1 MCTFRKI
8 CLSALPVRDI
18 IGKTEWNGEMMQY
31 DVMITVRG
39 EQEYESGERD
49 HTDLTADGVLADTP
63 EGWTLCYDQ
72 TAENEQTHTVLAI
85 GAQRVVLRRSGTL
98 RSEMVFEVGKTHT
111 TVYELPFG
119 ALSMEVSTDSIR
131 QKLSER
137 GGLLEIRYRI
147 TVGGQMKS
155 RNSFRMQ
162 IKRKM

>member
-1 MCTFRKI
+1 MRH
-8 CLSALPVRDI
+8 
-18 IGKTEWNGEMMQY
+18 
-31 DVMITVRG
+31 DVLLTVRS
-39 EQEYESGERD
+39 EQDYEGGERD
-49 HTDLTADGVLADTP
+49 EFTLTADGVLEDTP

-72 TAENEQTHTVLAI
+72 TAENEQMHTVLVI

-98 RSEMVFEVGKTHT
+98 KSEMVFEAGKTHT

-137 GGLLEIRYRI
+137 RGLLEIRYRI
-147 TVGGQMKS
+147 TVGEQMKS

>member
-1 MCTFRKI
+1 
-8 CLSALPVRDI
+8 
-18 IGKTEWNGEMMQY
+18 MQY
-31 DVMITVRG
+31 DVTITVHSEQDYEGG
-39 EQEYESGERD
+39 EHDEFTLS
-49 HTDLTADGVLADTP
+49 ADGVLESTP

-119 ALSMEVSTDSIR
+119 ALPMEVSTDSIR

-147 TVGGQMKS
+147 TVGEQMKS
-155 RNSFRMQ
+155 RNSFKMQ
-162 IKRKM
+162 IKRKA

>member
-1 MCTFRKI
+1 MR
-8 CLSALPVRDI
+8 
-18 IGKTEWNGEMMQY
+18 Y
-31 DVMITVRG
+31 DVTVTVHG
-39 EQEYESGERD
+39 EQEYEDMGRD
-49 HTDLTADGVLADTP
+49 HTDLTVDGVLENTA
-63 EGWTLCYDQ
+63 EGWTLSYDQ
-72 TAENEQTHTVLAI
+72 AAENEQTHTEFEI

-98 RSEMVFEVGKTHT
+98 KSEMVFEVGKTHT

-147 TVGGQMKS
+147 AVGEQMRS

>member
-1 MCTFRKI
+1 MR
-8 CLSALPVRDI
+8 
-18 IGKTEWNGEMMQY
+18 Y
-31 DVMITVRG
+31 DVLLTVRSEQDYEGG
-39 EQEYESGERD
+39 EHDEFTLS
-49 HTDLTADGVLADTP
+49 TDGVLESTP

-72 TAENEQTHTVLAI
+72 TAENEQTNTVLAI

-119 ALSMEVSTDSIR
+119 SLSMEVGTDSIR

-137 GGLLEIRYRI
+137 GGVLSICYRI
-147 TVGGQMKS
+147 TAGEQMKS

-162 IKRKM
+162 IKRKA

>member
-1 MCTFRKI
+1 
-8 CLSALPVRDI
+8 
-18 IGKTEWNGEMMQY
+18 MQY
-31 DVMITVRG
+31 DVTITVRG
-39 EQEYESGERD
+39 EQEYEDMGRD
-49 HTDLTADGVLADTP
+49 HTELTADGVLENTP

-85 GAQRVVLRRSGTL
+85 GYERIVLRRSGTL

-111 TVYELPFG
+111 TVYEIPFG
-119 ALSMEVSTDSIR
+119 TLPMEVTTDSIR

-137 GGLLEIRYRI
+137 GGVLSVCYRI
-147 TVGGQMKS
+147 TVGEQMKS